1 MTQMT
6 NPSRYSRSRRTKPV
20 GRKEEEHDLA
30 RDQEPGVLGELGRV
44 RDEIHAIL

>member
-1 MTQMT
+1 MTT
-6 NPSRYSRSRRTKPV
+6 TLRGSAEAEERRRSEEKR
-20 GRKEEEHDLA
+20 EEHDLA